1 MICPAEI
8 GSTESWGEV
17 MPSHTEKWAP
27 VPERVRG
34 YVTLHLWSPLS
45 ALIVQG
51 VVGEWV
57 PYWIHGSA
65 ASTKNSYLGRVTS
78 DASWVGGEFTWGES
92 LPSARWG
99 LNGA

>member
-8 GSTESWGEV
+8 GSTESWREV
-17 MPSHTEKWAP
+17 TLRQTEKWTP

-57 PYWIHGSA
+57 PY
-65 ASTKNSYLGRVTS
+65 
-78 DASWVGGEFTWGES
+78 
-92 LPSARWG
+92 
-99 LNGA
+99 